1 MFNLNMLVMKKST
14 LVLMSLLALSFAV
27 KAQQYVSTEPAN
39 RNVVLEEFGGRG
51 CGWCPSGHSIS
62 NTIEANNP
70 GRVWTVNIHAGGY
83 ASTSYP
89 NLNTADGTT
98 IHNAYS
104 FTGYPEGFVNRS
116 TENSQGRG
124 AWEGLANAQLSQ
136 ASECNMAGSVVMNE
150 GTRKASITVEVYY
163 TGSSNADE
171 NYLTVAMLQDSIL
184 GSQSDYAGGNP
195 SQWIG
200 DQYVHMHV
208 LRDIVSE
215 SVWGD
220 PISPTSQGTL
230 ITKTYEYQIPASIGD
245 PNGVAVN
252 LDNVYFLAWVSEQ
265 YMETPTRPILNSCKL
280 EKTYIPQGVKS
291 ELANSLRLYP
301 NPASKTLN
309 VEGEMTSV
317 EVYNT
322 VGQCLLSKEVNGNT
336 HIDLSGYSNGIY
348 FLRVNNNGET
358 EVRKFSV
365 NR

>member
-1 MFNLNMLVMKKST
+1 MKKFT
-14 LVLMSLLALSFAV
+14 IVLMSLLMLSFMA

-89 NLNTADGTT
+89 NLNTTDGTT
-98 IHNAYS
+98 IHSAYS
-104 FTGYPEGFVNRS
+104 FTGYPEGFANRS

-124 AWEGLANAQLSQ
+124 AWEGLVNAQLSQ
-136 ASECNMAGSVVMNE
+136 ASECNIAGSVVINE
-150 GTRKASITVEVYY
+150 GTRKASVTVEVYY
-163 TGSSNADE
+163 TGSSNVDE

-184 GSQSDYAGGNP
+184 GSQSDYADGNP
-195 SQWIG
+195 GQWIG
-200 DQYVHMHV
+200 EQYVHMHV

-220 PISPTSQGTL
+220 PISPTSHGTL
-230 ITKTYEYQIPASIGD
+230 ITKTYEYQIPAGIGD
-245 PNGVAVN
+245 PNGVEVD
-252 LDNVYFLAWVSEQ
+252 LKHVTFLAWVAESYQ
-265 YMETPTRPILNSCKL
+265 GTPTRPILTACEL
-280 EKTYIPQGVKS
+280 ERTYIPHGVAT
-291 ELANSLRLYP
+291 ELENTLKLYP
-301 NPASKTLN
+301 NPANQTLN
-309 VEGEMTSV
+309 VEGVMTSV
-317 EVYNT
+317 EVFNT
-322 VGQCLLSKEVNGNT
+322 MGQCMISKNVDGSNIQ
-336 HIDLSGYSNGIY
+336 IDLSDFSSGIY
-348 FLRVNNNGET
+348 FLRVNNNGKT